1 MRCATPSREISGTHG
16 NAHSQRR
23 RYDFTGR
30 SPFQFRSLPAFLFL
44 AFLVLPAAPRVSAQ
58 ITLAIGQADA
68 PATPSSSA
76 QTWPG
81 CAAAC
86 LPANPAYVV
95 FPGATRRIWT
105 NVCSG
110 PNAWGG
116 TGFPSE
122 IPNCAYPSDIRV
134 AWTVNSGACAMSP
147 SPSSVFATLSVP
159 AGAATQLC
167 TITATTLAEPPASET
182 LHVLIVKTAPDNTRN
197 SASMALHYCGA
208 AGAATCVHVLPFYE
222 VLYQGQYAALQAF
235 VSGKVNTG
243 VTWSVSPGTGGLAIL
258 NGTTN
263 RSLALLGAAAGT
275 YTVTAT
281 SAADGSA
288 SGSARIIVTGNS
300 FAGQRR
306 AGKVIP
312 VDCTAVGSGAAYEV
326 TDAASFAR
334 VPWNTLA
341 PGDTVR
347 IHAGTY
353 AAPFQIQTSGTATQP
368 IRVCGVP
375 DANGNLPVLT
385 GANAGPGNVIPPQ
398 QPYGMVVVQNS
409 GYLSVN
415 CARAAN
421 CSEPPE
427 PDPHSIVIEGLA
439 VRSAYSAYA
448 RSGGAA
454 RWQIGAASF
463 RIQGRDVVIRGNEIT
478 DSSNGVF
485 ALSQTVDIESRMVRR
500 LTVEGNAIYGNG
512 EIGSFSQHNNYLQGD
527 LLLFQFNWVGAVR
540 SGAAGSSVKV
550 RSAGAALR
558 YNYVQGSARVLDVN
572 ELQDWQD
579 FSVPQNYYADNVP
592 QGAPSDPTGI
602 ADVAAVAEH
611 LQSDYVYGNIFDN
624 NARNGMSA
632 GFPIHYFPDV
642 FGNRE
647 KGGTCYLYYNTDRE
661 LHDASGAYAGFTHLI
676 DSSRTGGVPQVWPQ
690 TRLTDNA
697 IDLECATAQCASGK
711 FSFSLASADQD
722 IIGLDRNW
730 ITAGWNATPLGAGP
744 SPAWSACCGSP
755 TNNGESCYQSACSD
769 ASSSN
774 HIMGESN
781 LIGSEA
787 IPFNETTFEPL
798 PGSPLL
804 NAAAPLPAAVSDMP
818 PEFAYHP
825 DTQSVTPRADLR
837 SNLPATIGALDAGRA
852 DSSAPA
858 ATPIAPGGVKAVLD

>member
-1 MRCATPSREISGTHG
+1 MSRSSFRFPSW
-16 NAHSQRR
+16 
-23 RYDFTGR
+23 
-30 SPFQFRSLPAFLFL
+30 LLLFAL
-44 AFLVLPAAPRVSAQ
+44 LAAPRISAQ
-58 ITLAIGQADA
+58 ITLAIGQSDT
-68 PATPSSSA
+68 PATPSTSA

-81 CAAAC
+81 CTSGC
-86 LPANPAYVV
+86 LPVNPAYVV
-95 FPGATRRIWT
+95 FPGAARRIWT

-116 TGFPSE
+116 SGYPSE

-159 AGAATQLC
+159 ADAMTQLC
-167 TITATTLAEPPASET
+167 SITATTLATPSASVT
-182 LHVLIVKTAPDNTRN
+182 IHVLIVKTARDTAKNN
-197 SASMALHYCGA
+197 ASMALHYCGA
-208 AGAATCVHVLPFYE
+208 AAVATCVHVLPFYE
-222 VLYQGQYAALQAF
+222 VLYQGQYADLQAF

-243 VTWSVSPGTGGLAIL
+243 VSWSVSPSTGLTIV
-258 NGTTN
+258 NGTSN

-281 SAADGSA
+281 STADGSA
-288 SGSARIIVTGNS
+288 SGSARIIVTANS

-306 AGKVIP
+306 ASKVIP
-312 VDCTAVGSGAAYEV
+312 VDCTAVGSGATYEV

-334 VPWNTLA
+334 VPWNTLG

-353 AAPFQIQTSGTATQP
+353 ATPFQIQTSGTATQP
-368 IRVCGVP
+368 IRVRGVP
-375 DANGNLPVLT
+375 DANGHLPVLT
-385 GANAGPGNVIPPQ
+385 GANAGPGNVTAAE
-398 QPYGMVVVQNS
+398 QPYGMIVVQNS

-427 PDPHSIVIEGLA
+427 PDPHSIVIEGLT
-439 VRSAYSAYA
+439 VRSAYRGYG

-454 RWQIGAASF
+454 LWQAGAGSF

-485 ALSQTVDIESRMVRR
+485 ALSQTADIESRMVRR

-512 EIGSFSQHNNYLQGD
+512 EIGGFSQHNNYLQGD
-527 LLLFQFNWVGAVR
+527 LLVFQFNWVGTVR

-550 RSAGAALR
+550 RSAGAVLR
-558 YNYVQGSARVLDVN
+558 YNYVQGSARVLDMN

-579 FSVPQNYYADNVP
+579 FGVPQFYYADTVP

-647 KGGTCYLYYNTDRE
+647 KGGTAYLYYNTDRE
-661 LHDASGAYAGFTHLI
+661 VHDASGTFAGFTNLI

-697 IDLECATAQCASGK
+697 IDLECATAQCANGK
-711 FSFSLASADQD
+711 FSFSLASADED

-730 ITAGWNATPLGAGP
+730 ITAGWNATPLGEGP
-744 SPAWSACCGSP
+744 SPAWPACCASP

-774 HIMGESN
+774 HITGESN
-781 LIGSEA
+781 MISDMISNSIDNPNGA
-787 IPFNETTFEPL
+787 GAVPFNENTFEPL
-798 PGSPLL
+798 AGSPLI
-804 NAAAPLPAAVSDMP
+804 NAAAPLPSAASDMP

-825 DTQSVTPRADLR
+825 DTQAVTPRGDLW
-837 SNLPATIGALDAGRA
+837 SNLPTTFGALDAGGA
-852 DSSAPA
+852 ASSAPA
-858 ATPIAPGGVKAVLD
+858 AAPAPPGGVKAVLEQDKD